1 MAALLLF
8 TSACSATQPQTA
20 TGGAKIII
28 AWHSLSGLRER
39 VLLDLVDRWNRN
51 NPDGTTIIPERRDAA
66 LIPTLLS
73 EANQKGQPA
82 LILSAPN
89 QAATYYQRGWL
100 RPLDAFTSDIN
111 PDIGWGAADR
121 NDLYPFVFSAGQ
133 ASDGATIGVPFAVS
147 ARVVMYN
154 RNWVRSTLNVTD
166 TMPLDWSQFSAL
178 CGKIVSQLRGAACFG
193 LDGSAVTM
201 DEWVNAHGGRVMT
214 NVGQVNF
221 PSAAMVNGLDRMLS
235 FLQGGMAYRSNDVQL
250 LREDFVTERVP
261 FMFDWSDRIEEYR
274 LAVKQRSNFPLGVG
288 LLPSTGSNSATP
300 IQASLWLVVKSPN
313 LERDKYAW
321 KFIKWLSAP
330 EQTLRWA
337 VPTGDLPLRIT
348 AANAFTQLNDAS
360 LSQHQNDP
368 VVAFWSRMGQAA
380 SASPAFAH
388 SLCIRAAQSDSIR
401 QILDGQPITPTIQ
414 GFQAGV
420 HGCGRTS

>member
-1 MAALLLF
+1 MF
-8 TSACSATQPQTA
+8 TSACSALQPQTA
-20 TGGAKIII
+20 TGGAKIIV

-39 VLLDLVDRWNRN
+39 VLLDLVDRWNRS

-66 LIPTLLS
+66 LIPALLN

-89 QAATYYQRGWL
+89 QAAAYHQKGWV
-100 RPLDAFTSDIN
+100 RPLDAFITDANS
-111 PDIGWGAADR
+111 DIGWGALDR

-133 ASDGATIGVPFAVS
+133 ASDGATIGIPFAAS

-166 TMPLDWSQFSAL
+166 TMPLDWPQFSAL

-193 LDGSAVTM
+193 LDGSAITM

-214 NVGQVNF
+214 NAGQVNF
-221 PSAAMVNGLDRMLS
+221 PSASMVNGLDRMLG
-235 FLQGGMAYRSNDVQL
+235 FLQTGQAYRSNDAQL

-261 FMFDWSDRIEEYR
+261 FMFDWSDRIEEYK
-274 LAVKQRSNFPLGVG
+274 LAVKQRSNFPLGIG
-288 LLPSTGSNSATP
+288 LLPSAGSTFATP
-300 IQASLWLVVKSPN
+300 VQTSLWLIVKSPN

-321 KFIKWLSAP
+321 KFVKWLSSS

-337 VPTGDLPLRIT
+337 IPTGDLPLRTSVI
-348 AANAFTQLNDAS
+348 NHFSQLNDAT
-360 LSQHQNDP
+360 LSQHQNDL
-368 VVAFWSRMGQAA
+368 VVAFWPRMGQAA
-380 SASPAFAH
+380 LASPAFVQAP
-388 SLCIRAAQSDSIR
+388 CIRAAQSDSIR
-401 QILDGQPITPTIQ
+401 QILDGQPISPTIQ
-414 GFQAGV
+414 GFQSGV
-420 HGCGRTS
+420 VGCGRN